1 MDTVKGLFFDVGGT
15 VFDWKNTARE
25 QIQALADEKG
35 QTIDSAAFAHDWRG
49 EMFKLH
55 TKVRQG
61 NLPWM
66 NSDDMHLRA
75 LDSMASHYPLLTSI
89 DRMALVKSTWH
100 HLKTFAGAPEAID
113 RLRTKYTVV
122 VLTILSFGSIV
133 NSSKAAQVQWD
144 GILSCEF
151 LGYYKPSLQAYLKG
165 TSLLGLKPTEA
176 MMVAAH
182 EGDLAA
188 AQAAGMSTAYVTVPE
203 EDNMSEGFAQ
213 PSETNFDV
221 EAKDFEALCNILQV

>member
-1 MDTVKGLFFDVGGT
+1 MNEVKGLFFDVGGT

-25 QIQALADEKG
+25 KIQELADGKG
-35 QTIDSAAFAHDWRG
+35 QTIDSTAFANDWRG
-49 EMFKLH
+49 EMFKIH
-55 TKVRQG
+55 TKVRHG

-66 NSDDMHLRA
+66 NSDDMHLQA
-75 LDSMASHYPLLTSI
+75 LNSLTNSYPLLTTI
-89 DRMALVKSTWH
+89 DRMSLVKSTWH
-100 HLKTFAGAPEAID
+100 HLKAFAGAPEAID
-113 RLRTKYTVV
+113 RLRTKFTVV
-122 VLTILSFGSIV
+122 VLTILSWESIV
-133 NSSKAAQVQWD
+133 NSSKASKVQWD

-165 TSLLGLKPTEA
+165 TSLLGLQPAET

-188 AQAAGMSTAYVTVPE
+188 AQAAGMYTAYVSVPE
-203 EDNMSEGFAQ
+203 EDNTSEAFDQ

-221 EAKDFEALCNILQV
+221 EANEFEALCKILQV